1 MIDKEFLIIHAN
13 EFLLGTDN
21 YLVDVKIN
29 PGNVISIEIDNDQ
42 GVNIED
48 CAQLSRYIESKLNRE
63 EEDFEL
69 TVGSVGLTEPF
80 KSLRQ
85 YKKYIDKEVE
95 VLTKKGQKLSG
106 VLKSASSDEFVV
118 TISKKVKLEGAKR
131 KTEVSEDLH
140 LSYDEIKYTKYVIR
154 FK

>member
-1 MIDKEFLIIHAN
+1 MIDKEFLTIHAN
-13 EFLLGTDN
+13 EFLLGSAN

-29 PGNVISIEIDNDQ
+29 PGNVITIEIDNDE

-48 CAQLSRYIESKLNRE
+48 CVQLSRYIESKLDRD

-85 YKKYIDKEVE
+85 YKKYIGKEVE

-131 KTEVSEDLH
+131 KTAVSEDLH
-140 LSYDEIKYTKYVIR
+140 FSYDEIKYTKYLIR